1 MQNRTRD
8 LFAAICSFVLIASL
22 TGLAHAAEPAK
33 IDLSEL
39 RMLDVRGG
47 RHVLAANDTRGTAF
61 VFLSSECPIS
71 RQYIPELN
79 RLAKTAGDRK
89 LAFYGVV
96 SDSSVTRADAVN
108 LVDEFHV
115 AFPVLFVASRELAG
129 LFKPDHVP
137 QAFVVDSQGGVQ
149 YAGRI
154 DDLYADIDKRRT
166 EPSRRDL
173 LDAMT
178 SVASGKAVSTP
189 RTQAVGCP
197 FEAPKGRD
205 SLAQVTY
212 ARDIAPILFA
222 NCAECHRPGE
232 VAPFSLL
239 TYQDAAKRAKGLAR
253 VTERRLMP
261 PWRADVHYGQFL
273 DERRMTEREIAMV
286 KAWAESGAPEGNAA
300 DLPPQPKFPSG
311 WRLGT
316 PDLVVPVPVR
326 YTVPA
331 DGPDIFQHFVMPL
344 NLAKDEQVVA
354 FEFRPGNPSVVH
366 HAIVAVDTRGGAR
379 ARDAETPEPGWR
391 TSGSIDASITGILG
405 VWTPGMTP
413 RFYPQDV
420 GVALD
425 KSADLVVQLHL
436 HPTGKVES
444 DQSRI
449 ALYLAKKPV
458 KKVISRS
465 PLLMGTLVI
474 EIPPG
479 ETQYRTGSTVTLPV
493 DCTLNSVFPHMH
505 MIGKEM
511 KITATLPDKS
521 VKPLIWIKDWNFY
534 WQDSYVY
541 REPVKLPKG
550 TKITIEAVYD
560 NSAANPFNPHR
571 PPQRVLFGN
580 DTSDEMCFALFQT
593 VADGKNAQRRMG
605 GSLMRSFMEE
615 WQTAKLSPDARTKI
629 LAEAMKLFG
638 GGMRGP
644 RREPAHPESVVR

>member
-1 MQNRTRD
+1 MRNRTRD
-8 LFAAICSFVLIASL
+8 LFAGICSWILVGSL
-22 TGLAHAAEPAK
+22 ACAAEPAK
-33 IDLSEL
+33 VDLGEL
-39 RMLDVRGG
+39 KMLDVLGG
-47 RHVLAANDTRGTAF
+47 RHVLAASDVRGTAF
-61 VFLSSECPIS
+61 VFLSTECPIS

-79 RLAKTAGDRK
+79 RLAKIAAEHK

-96 SDSSVTRADAVN
+96 SDSTATRADAAK
-108 LVDEFHV
+108 LADEFHI
-115 AFPVLFVASRELAG
+115 AFPVLFDGSRELAA
-129 LFKPDHVP
+129 LFGPDHVP
-137 QAFVVDSQGGVQ
+137 EAFVVDAQNKLQ
-149 YAGRI
+149 YRGRI

-166 EPSRRDL
+166 EPAHHDL
-173 LDAMT
+173 LDALT
-178 SVASGKAVSTP
+178 SVAEGKAVTAG
-189 RTQAVGCP
+189 RTEAIGCP
-197 FEAPKGRD
+197 FETAKETG
-205 SLAQVTY
+205 AAAKVTY
-212 ARDIAPILFA
+212 ARDIAPIVFA
-222 NCAECHRPGE
+222 HCAECHRPGE

-239 TYQDAAKRAKGLAR
+239 TYQDAAKRAKGLAS
-253 VTERRLMP
+253 VTQRRLMP

-273 DERRMTEREIAMV
+273 DERRLTEREIALV

-316 PDLVVPVPVR
+316 PDLVVSVPVR

-344 NLAKDEQVVA
+344 NLAKDEQVVG
-354 FEFRPGNPSVVH
+354 FEFRADNRAVVH
-366 HAIVAVDTRGGAR
+366 HAIVAIDTRGGAR
-379 ARDAETPEPGWR
+379 ARDAETPEPGWK

-444 DQSRI
+444 DQSKI

-458 KKVISRS
+458 KKVISRA
-465 PLLMGTLVI
+465 PLLLGTLVI

-479 ETQYRTGSTVTLPV
+479 ESRYRTGSSVTLPV

-505 MIGKEM
+505 LIGKEM

-521 VKPLIWIKDWNFY
+521 VKSLIWIKDWNFF
-534 WQDSYVY
+534 WQDAYVY

-550 TKITIEAVYD
+550 TRITIEAVYD
-560 NSAANPFNPHR
+560 NSATNPFNPHR

-580 DTSDEMCFALFQT
+580 DTADEMCFALFQT

-638 GGMRGP
+638 GGMRG
-644 RREPAHPESVVR
+644 RQREQAPPESVVR

>member
-1 MQNRTRD
+1 MRNRTRHI
-8 LFAAICSFVLIASL
+8 LAGLCFFAFGVGTAR
-22 TGLAHAAEPAK
+22 AAEPAK
-33 IDLSEL
+33 VDLSEL
-39 RMLDVRGG
+39 KMLDVRGG
-47 RHVLAANDTRGTAF
+47 CRVLSANDVRGTAF
-61 VFLSSECPIS
+61 VFLSTECPIS

-79 RLAKTAGDRK
+79 RLAKTAAEKK

-96 SDSSVTRADAVN
+96 SDSSATRADSVKF
-108 LVDEFHV
+108 VDEFHV
-115 AFPVLFVASRELAG
+115 AFPVLFDSSRELAA
-129 LFKPDHVP
+129 LFRPDHVP
-137 QAFVVDSQGGVQ
+137 QAFVVDSRGSLQ
-149 YAGRI
+149 YSGRI
-154 DDLYADIDKRRT
+154 DDLYADIDKRRN

-173 LDAMT
+173 FEAMT
-178 SVASGKAVSTP
+178 AVADGKPISTA
-189 RTQAVGCP
+189 RTEAIGCP
-197 FEAPKGRD
+197 CETPKGR
-205 SLAQVTY
+205 AAREKVTY

-222 NCAECHRPGE
+222 HCAECHRPGE

-239 TYQDAAKRAKGLAR
+239 TYQDAAKRARGLAR
-253 VTERRLMP
+253 ATGRRLMP

-273 DERRMTEREIAMV
+273 DERRVTEREIALV
-286 KAWAESGAPEGNAA
+286 KAWADNGAPEGNAL
-300 DLPPQPKFPSG
+300 DLPPQPTFPSG

-354 FEFRPGNPSVVH
+354 FEFRPDNRAVVH
-366 HAIVAVDTRGGAR
+366 HAIVAIDTRGGAR

-413 RFYPQDV
+413 RFYPQDI

-444 DQSRI
+444 DQSKI

-458 KKVISRS
+458 KKVISRA
-465 PLLMGTLVI
+465 PLLLGTLVI

-479 ETQYRTGSTVTLPV
+479 ESRYRTGSSVTLPV
-493 DCTLNSVFPHMH
+493 DCTLTSVFPHMH

-541 REPVKLPKG
+541 REPVKLPQG
-550 TKITIEAVYD
+550 TKVTIEAYYD
-560 NSAANPFNPHR
+560 NSAINPFNPHR

-580 DTSDEMCFALFQT
+580 DTTDEMCFALFQT
-593 VADGKNAQRRMG
+593 VADGKNAQRKMG
-605 GSLMRSFMEE
+605 GSLMRTFMEE

-638 GGMRGP
+638 GGMRG
-644 RREPAHPESVVR
+644 RQREEARPESVVR

>member
-1 MQNRTRD
+1 MRNRAQD
-8 LFAAICSFVLIASL
+8 LFAGICCFVLVGSAAIA
-22 TGLAHAAEPAK
+22 GEPATS
-33 IDLSEL
+33 DLSEL
-39 RMLDVRGG
+39 KVLDVRGG
-47 RHVLAANDTRGTAF
+47 RHVLAANDMRGTAF

-79 RLAKTAGDRK
+79 RLAKTASDRK
-89 LAFYGVV
+89 VAFYGVI
-96 SDSSVTRADAVN
+96 SDSTATRTDA
-108 LVDEFHV
+108 LKFVDEFHV
-115 AFPVLFVASRELAG
+115 DFPVLFDSSRELAALLG
-129 LFKPDHVP
+129 PGHLPE
-137 QAFVVDSQGGVQ
+137 AFVVDLRGTVS
-149 YAGRI
+149 YRGRI
-154 DDLYADIDKRRT
+154 DDVYADIDKRRT
-166 EPSRRDL
+166 EPAHRDL
-173 LDAMT
+173 LDAIT
-178 SVASGKAVSTP
+178 AVADGKPVAVP
-189 RTQAVGCP
+189 RTDAVGCP
-197 FEAPKGRD
+197 FESPKEV
-205 SLAQVTY
+205 AAATKITY

-222 NCAECHRPGE
+222 HCAECHRPGE

-239 TYQDAAKRAKGLAR
+239 TYQDAAKRAKGLVR

-273 DERRMTEREIAMV
+273 DERRLTQREIALV
-286 KAWAESGAPEGNAA
+286 KAWADSGAPEGNAA

-326 YTVPA
+326 YSVPA

-344 NLAKDEQVVA
+344 SLTKDQTVVG
-354 FEFRPGNPSVVH
+354 FEFRPGNPAVVH
-366 HAIVAVDTRGGAR
+366 HAIVAIDTRGGAR

-413 RFYPQDV
+413 RFYPEDV

-425 KSADLVVQLHL
+425 RSADLVVQLHL
-436 HPTGKVES
+436 HPTGKVET
-444 DQSRI
+444 DQSKI
-449 ALYLAKKPV
+449 ALYLAKKPT
-458 KKVISRS
+458 KRVISRA
-465 PLLMGTLVI
+465 PLLLGTLVI

-479 ETQYRTGSTVTLPV
+479 ESRYRTGSSVTLPV

-521 VKPLIWIKDWNFY
+521 VKPLIWIKDWNFF

-550 TKITIEAVYD
+550 TRVTIEAYYD
-560 NSAANPFNPHR
+560 NSAGNPFNPHR

-580 DTSDEMCFALFQT
+580 DTTDEMCFALFQT
-593 VADGKNAQRRMG
+593 VADGKGAQRRMG
-605 GSLMRSFMEE
+605 GSMMRQFMEE

-638 GGMRGP
+638 GGMRGRQQQP
-644 RREPAHPESVVR
+644 GHAESVVR